1 MNTNLSEA
9 EKLLNVIMDLGKE
22 MLMCGAEVNRV
33 EDTVSRL
40 CSAYDLYS
48 AEIFSITSLILVS
61 VKDRNGS
68 SLSLSRRITSYV
80 INLYRLEELNAL
92 SRTVCATKPSAEDF
106 ATMLEEIIRHSHFS
120 KPLRLLGFVLGS
132 GAFCVLF
139 GGSLLDGLC
148 AAVISVAMFAIE
160 RLFSNLEINAM
171 LYNFISSFAAGI
183 LAFFFA
189 RALPSCSMDKI
200 MIGDIMLLIPGLVL
214 TNAIKDMMSG
224 DTMAGFLRV
233 CEALLTAVAIALG
246 FVLSMILTGVAN

>member
-1 MNTNLSEA
+1 MNPDICET

-40 CSAYDLYS
+40 CGAYNLRN

-61 VKDRNGS
+61 VKDEGGFS
-68 SLSLSRRITSYV
+68 FSLSRRITSYV

-92 SRTVCATKPSAEDF
+92 SRTVCATLPAAEDF
-106 ATMLEEIIRHSHFS
+106 ATMLDEIIKHSHFS
-120 KPLRLLGFVLGS
+120 KPLRLLGFVLAS
-132 GAFCVLF
+132 GGYSVLF
-139 GGSLLDGLC
+139 GGNMRDGLC
-148 AAVISVAMFAIE
+148 AAVISLVMFAIE
-160 RLFSNLEINAM
+160 RLFTKLSINNM

-183 LAFFFA
+183 MAFFFTRIGLA
-189 RALPSCSMDKI
+189 CNMDKV

-246 FVLSMILTGVAN
+246 FVLSMMLTGVVK

>member
-1 MNTNLSEA
+1 MNSNVCET

-33 EDTVSRL
+33 EDTMLRL
-40 CSAYDLYS
+40 CSAYKLHN

-61 VKDRNGS
+61 VRDESGS
-68 SLSLSRRITSYV
+68 SFSLSRRITTYV

-92 SRTVCATKPSAEDF
+92 SRTVCATLPSPEDF
-106 ATMLEEIIRHSHFS
+106 STMLDEIIKHSHFS
-120 KPLRLLGFVLGS
+120 KPLRLLGFVLSSAGFS
-132 GAFCVLF
+132 VLF
-139 GGSLLDGLC
+139 GGNLRDGLC
-148 AAVISVAMFAIE
+148 SAVISVVMFAIE
-160 RLFSNLEINAM
+160 RLFTKLSINSM
-171 LYNFISSFAAGI
+171 LYNLISSFFAGI
-183 LAFFFA
+183 MAFFFT
-189 RALPSCSMDKI
+189 RANLACNMDKV

-246 FVLSMILTGVAN
+246 FVLSMMLTGVTA